1 MKKVKKIVVGLSCMA
16 LTMSIALPAFA
27 YSPIK
32 GWMTDGTYTG
42 YPYLSWTEYGN
53 LWGAVAAQN
62 KSTNQLVD
70 YSSNSGRDSLYVRT
84 PTGKSYSESY
94 YRGWYNYTVN

>member
-1 MKKVKKIVVGLSCMA
+1 MKKVKKIVFGLGCMA
-16 LTMSIALPAFA
+16 LIMSIAAPAFA

-42 YPYLSWTEYGN
+42 YPYLSWTEHGN

-70 YSSNSGRDSLYVRT
+70 YTSGSGKNSLYVRT
-84 PTGKSYSESY
+84 PSSKLYSQSY
-94 YRGWYNYTVN
+94 YKGWYDYSVK

>member
-1 MKKVKKIVVGLSCMA
+1 MA
-16 LTMSIALPAFA
+16 VIMSLATPVLA

-42 YPYLSWTEYGN
+42 YPYLSWTESGS
-53 LWGAVAAQN
+53 LWGSVAAQN

-70 YSSNSGRDSLYVRT
+70 WTSGSGTNSLYVRT
-84 PTGKSYSESY
+84 PSSKLYVETT
-94 YRGWYNYTVN
+94 YRGYYDYSVN